1 MGGQNRHSL
10 SLRWVGMDDE
20 RIISK
25 NPGCVCRIPAG
36 ARRSSSGG
44 PVDLTPRR
52 GLVYDALPDYFS
64 SCTQPRR
71 NVTWQVMH

>member
-52 GLVYDALPDYFS
+52 GLVYDAFYRSIFHRVLS
-64 SCTQPRR
+64 QGGI
-71 NVTWQVMH
+71 